1 MLNGI
6 YCFQNNDEFEE
17 KFKIFSEKI
26 IIDVI
31 RATDIPQIKD
41 ECERL
46 TYLEFIK
53 EKIKLYLSDLD
64 NFDKLSSDFDTI
76 VFITMHTLKYS
87 IKSLCDS
94 DLLDVFNSSQISK
107 YVYFIIR
114 NNMKHQLK
122 FYIENI

>member
-17 KFKIFSEKI
+17 KFKIFSGKI
-26 IIDVI
+26 IIDII
-31 RATDIPQIKD
+31 RTTDISQIKD

-76 VFITMHTLKYS
+76 IFITMHTLKYS
-87 IKSLCDS
+87 IKSLYDR

-114 NNMKHQLK
+114 N
-122 FYIENI
+122 I

>member
-17 KFKIFSEKI
+17 KFKIFSGKI
-26 IIDVI
+26 IIDII
-31 RATDIPQIKD
+31 RTTDISKIKD

-64 NFDKLSSDFDTI
+64 NVDKLSSDFDTI

-114 NNMKHQLK
+114 NNLKHQLK
-122 FYIENI
+122 FYIENV